1 MYFSLRFVLWLKWS
15 DSRLIYENL
24 DENHWKNK
32 VSNDMAAK
40 LWTPWIVFKN
50 NIDGKILAFDPSSP
64 SLFLKRLS
72 SRKNLETPLSRFHEA
87 QLYSSNET
95 AIYWRSEH
103 LLKFKCRF
111 DLFYLPFD
119 TQTCFVEV
127 SLTLRNTLEYLH
139 CLKSFTES

>member
-1 MYFSLRFVLWLKWS
+1 MIFRHMSILRLHMTFQMYFSLRFVLWLKWS
-15 DSRLIYENL
+15 DDRLTYENL
-24 DENHWKNK
+24 WKNE
-32 VSNDMAAK
+32 VSNDKAAR
-40 LWTPWIVFKN
+40 LWTPLIVFKN

-103 LLKFKCRF
+103 LLKFRCQF

-127 SLTLRNTLEYLH
+127 SLT
-139 CLKSFTES
+139 

>member
-24 DENHWKNK
+24 DEYLWKNK
-32 VSNDMAAK
+32 VSNDKAAR
-40 LWTPWIVFKN
+40 LWTPLIVFKN
-50 NIDGKILAFDPSSP
+50 NMEGKILAFDPSKSN
-64 SLFLKRLS
+64 LFIDRLGP
-72 SRKNLETPLSRFHEA
+72 RTNYKTPLSQFHEA
-87 QLYSSNET
+87 KLYSSNET

-103 LLKFKCRF
+103 LLKFKCQF

-127 SLTLRNTLEYLH
+127 SLT
-139 CLKSFTES
+139 